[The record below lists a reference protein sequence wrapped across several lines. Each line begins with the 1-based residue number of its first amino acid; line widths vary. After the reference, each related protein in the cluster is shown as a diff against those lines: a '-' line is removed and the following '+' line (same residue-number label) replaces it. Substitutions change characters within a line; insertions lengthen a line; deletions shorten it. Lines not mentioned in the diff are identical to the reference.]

1 MPPAPSA
8 DMPIDKEF
16 QNELRLLCE
25 AGVRVIHLVSH
36 EWERLR
42 ACLLELRTEG
52 LHKNQPIVG
61 WSPTKGIYAIE
72 PGRHNLKDVIDNTLI
87 GASDILA
94 TIKGKNA
101 DVDAIHGI
109 YRLLLIELLALSYA
123 VSAPPGVA
131 AVSDEIQA

>member
-25 AGVRVIHLVSH
+25 AGVRVMHLVSH

-52 LHKNQPIVG
+52 LHKNQPIIG

-72 PGRHNLKDVIDNTLI
+72 PGRHDLKDVIDNTLI

-94 TIKGKNA
+94 TIRGKDA
-101 DVDAIHGI
+101 DVDAIWMVEDLHG
-109 YRLLLIELLALSYA
+109 YLTEDNHTLLT
-123 VSAPPGVA
+123 
-131 AVSDEIQA
+131 